1 MSVNDRTE
9 SFDILGVVP
18 ARAGSRG
25 VPGKNTRSLAGR
37 PLIAYSIAA
46 GLDSRLIDRL
56 VVSTDS
62 EEIAALAR
70 EQGAG
75 VPFLRPPELSGDD
88 TPMMPVLRHALE
100 KLEEEG
106 SIFGAVVCL
115 QPTSPLRSGKHVDD
129 AIRLF
134 LDRGCSCLV
143 SVCRVAE
150 SPYWMLDIEDGIGR
164 PFIEGGWK
172 HTSRQSLPRLHRLNG
187 AIQVLDK
194 EVVEKCLTLPEDP
207 CVYEM
212 PERYSVDIDTELDW
226 KVAEA
231 FLMEEQ

>member
-9 SFDILGVVP
+9 SPDILGVIP

-25 VPGKNTRSLAGR
+25 IPGKNIRDLAGK

-46 GLDSRLIDRL
+46 GLTSLLIDRL

-70 EQGAG
+70 EYGAG

-88 TPMMPVLRHALE
+88 TPMMPVLKHALDR
-100 KLEEEG
+100 LEEEG
-106 SIFGAVVCL
+106 SLFSAVACL
-115 QPTSPLRSGKHVDD
+115 QPTSPLRSGQHVDD

-134 LDRGCSCLV
+134 LDRECSYLV
-143 SVCRVAE
+143 SVCRVTE
-150 SPYWMLDIEDGIGR
+150 SPYWMLDVEDGIGK
-164 PFIEGGWK
+164 PFMEGGWK
-172 HTSRQSLPRLHRLNG
+172 HTSRQSLPRLYRLNG
-187 AIQVLDK
+187 AIQVIEK
-194 EVVEKCLTLPEDP
+194 EVVKRCLSLPENP

>member
-1 MSVNDRTE
+1 MSPDDRGK
-9 SFDILGVVP
+9 SAGILGVIP

-25 VPGKNTRSLAGR
+25 IPGKNIRDLAGK

-46 GLDSRLIDRL
+46 GLASRLIDRL

-62 EEIAALAR
+62 PQIADLAR
-70 EQGAG
+70 QNGAD

-88 TPMMPVLRHALE
+88 TPMMPVLKHALDR
-100 KLEEEG
+100 LGEEG
-106 SIFGAVVCL
+106 SRFSAVVCL
-115 QPTSPLRSGKHVDD
+115 QPTSPLRNGRHVDE
-129 AIRLF
+129 AVRLF

-143 SVCRVAE
+143 SVCRVTE
-150 SPYWMLDIEDGIGR
+150 SPYWMLDVADGIGR

-172 HTSRQSLPRLHRLNG
+172 RSNRQSLPELYRLNG

-194 EVVEKCLTLPEDP
+194 AVVKECSTLPEDP

-231 FLMEEQ
+231 LLMEER